1 MKYKTTV
8 NTKMTNQENGEQEV
22 IIIDDIIQELDI
34 KRKIIYKKIMFK
46 LLA

>member
-1 MKYKTTV
+1 
-8 NTKMTNQENGEQEV
+8 MTNQENGEQEV
-22 IIIDDIIQELDI
+22 IIDDIIQELDI

>member
-1 MKYKTTV
+1 
-8 NTKMTNQENGEQEV
+8 MTNQENGEQEV
-22 IIIDDIIQELDI
+22 IIDGIIQELDI

>member
-1 MKYKTTV
+1 
-8 NTKMTNQENGEQEV
+8 MTNQENGEQEV